1 MSWQGHQSP
10 LMTYGI
16 HPGEDYRQTDPDI
29 ALREPGWNWRRQEEH
44 TEITTGHPNSSQD
57 SRKKNQSGA

>member
-1 MSWQGHQSP
+1 
-10 LMTYGI
+10 MTYGI

-57 SRKKNQSGA
+57 SRKKNQPGA